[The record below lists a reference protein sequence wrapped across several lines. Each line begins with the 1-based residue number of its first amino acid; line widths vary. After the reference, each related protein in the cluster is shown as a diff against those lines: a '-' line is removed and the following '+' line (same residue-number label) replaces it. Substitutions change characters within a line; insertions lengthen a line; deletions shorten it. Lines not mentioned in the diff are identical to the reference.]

1 MRVQY
6 IKLFGSERMNYQLY
20 QMPMMQSRQPIKY
33 VTLIDPYVV
42 EALRMIIGQSVV
54 IETVRGNIQGILEDV
69 KPDHVVVK
77 TYDSDTVFYVRL
89 QQIVHVMP
97 N

>member
-1 MRVQY
+1 
-6 IKLFGSERMNYQLY
+6 
-20 QMPMMQSRQPIKY
+20 MMQSRQPIKY

>member
-1 MRVQY
+1 
-6 IKLFGSERMNYQLY
+6 MNYHFY
-20 QMPMMQSRQPIKY
+20 QRPMMGNIMPIQY
-33 VTLIDPYVV
+33 TTLIDPYVV
-42 EALRMIIGQSVV
+42 ETLMKIIGKSVV
-54 IETVRGNIQGILEDV
+54 IETVRGNLQGILADV

-77 TYDSDTVFYVRL
+77 SYDKDTLFYVRI

>member
-1 MRVQY
+1 MMGNIMPIQY
-6 IKLFGSERMNYQLY
+6 T
-20 QMPMMQSRQPIKY
+20 
-33 VTLIDPYVV
+33 TLTDPYVV
-42 EALRMIIGQSVV
+42 ETLMKIIGKSVV
-54 IETVRGNIQGILEDV
+54 IETVRGNLQGILADV

-77 TYDSDTVFYVRL
+77 SYDKDTLFYVRI